1 MFCVDRAK
9 GHARAA
15 RACAGALVRKLDA
28 AVSELGEASAAS
40 DAAAE
45 LARREARQSAA
56 LRERD
61 DAVKEAAELR
71 NAARKHKAA
80 ERAAREAAE
89 GERAARE
96 AAEARLLRQA
106 EVALGERGGRERGA
120 AEVALLRAELASTE
134 VGLVNAQ
141 AVALRLGNKAD
152 ELLSMFMAS
161 QGLAAETTGP
171 AFISK
176 NPQLRAFTPVAAAAK
191 PNVGLLKPKHGR
203 RAP

>member
-1 MFCVDRAK
+1 M
-9 GHARAA
+9 
-15 RACAGALVRKLDA
+15 
-28 AVSELGEASAAS
+28 
-40 DAAAE
+40 
-45 LARREARQSAA
+45 
-56 LRERD
+56 
-61 DAVKEAAELR
+61 
-71 NAARKHKAA
+71 
-80 ERAAREAAE
+80 
-89 GERAARE
+89 
-96 AAEARLLRQA
+96 
-106 EVALGERGGRERGA
+106 ALGERGGRERGA

-152 ELLSMFMAS
+152 ELLSMLMAS

-176 NPQLRAFTPVAAAAK
+176 NPQLRAFTPVVAK